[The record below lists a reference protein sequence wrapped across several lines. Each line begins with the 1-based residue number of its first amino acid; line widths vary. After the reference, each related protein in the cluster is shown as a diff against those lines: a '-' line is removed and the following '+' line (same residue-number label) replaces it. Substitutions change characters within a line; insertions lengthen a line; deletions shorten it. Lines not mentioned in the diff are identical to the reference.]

1 MYGYGYPFQPTRP
14 LRDATR
20 TGRAASALS
29 SDFNPRVPCGTRL
42 AHTITAASSK
52 DFNPRV
58 PCGTRLGFGKSC
70 GRLCTFQPTRPLRDA
85 TATIMPTAVLADHF
99 NPRVPCGTRL
109 LRGMEQDYMHLFQPT
124 RPLRDAT
131 QRQSAAFVRAM
142 ISTHASLAGRDSK
155 SNEKILIRFA
165 QMIQSGSDMLR
176 FSAGFYPFV
185 SFFSAR
191 FALCTVR
198 TAREFSVRCSFAVRQ
213 SARLPEHIRSW
224 RQNARCAF
232 HTGCQDSKTAGC
244 PFFRP

>member
-131 QRQSAAFVRAM
+131 AALHAVCPIIRFQPTRPLRDATCLRLPPTCLNRTFQPTRPLRDATRLLRGHGESLD
-142 ISTHASLAGRDSK
+142 ISTHASLAGRDPAA
-155 SNEKILIRFA
+155 ICRIRPRDDFNPRVPC
-165 QMIQSGSDMLR
+165 G
-176 FSAGFYPFV
+176 
-185 SFFSAR
+185 
-191 FALCTVR
+191 T
-198 TAREFSVRCSFAVRQ
+198 RQ
-213 SARLPEHIRSW
+213 QI
-224 RQNARCAF
+224 
-232 HTGCQDSKTAGC
+232 
-244 PFFRP
+244 

>member
-1 MYGYGYPFQPTRP
+1 MRRAEPSDFYPRVPCGTRHTRVAKKSQARLFLPTRP
-14 LRDATR
+14 LRDATIGNIILPHVLSIS
-20 TGRAASALS
+20 THASLAGRDSKFFVAG
-29 SDFNPRVPCGTRL
+29 DV
-42 AHTITAASSK
+42 TI
-52 DFNPRV
+52 
-58 PCGTRLGFGKSC
+58 
-70 GRLCTFQPTRPLRDA
+70 
-85 TATIMPTAVLADHF
+85 
-99 NPRVPCGTRL
+99 
-109 LRGMEQDYMHLFQPT
+109 
-124 RPLRDAT
+124 
-131 QRQSAAFVRAM
+131 

-185 SFFSAR
+185 SFFPAR

-224 RQNARCAF
+224 CQNARCAF